1 MGKQYLDRTGV
12 RYGRLIA
19 ISPLKSYYSTGRAKW
34 DWVCAC
40 DCGGS
45 KTVCATS
52 LATGSTSSC
61 GCLRTENAMAAQK
74 IAHEKTH
81 CESGKN
87 KTDIYKLYHGMRTRV
102 ISRKPCTAK
111 YYLDKNISVCKEW
124 RKDYLKFKQW
134 CLDNGYKKGLL
145 IDRIN
150 NDRNYSPKNCRFV
163 TPKQSARNTSAN
175 RYLQYK
181 GKSKTIAEWIEISN
195 INGNT
200 FRARLRYGWS
210 IEKILTTPVSS

>member
-19 ISPLKSYYSTGRAKW
+19 I
-34 DWVCAC
+34 
-40 DCGGS
+40 
-45 KTVCATS
+45 
-52 LATGSTSSC
+52 
-61 GCLRTENAMAAQK
+61 
-74 IAHEKTH
+74 
-81 CESGKN
+81 
-87 KTDIYKLYHGMRTRV
+87 
-102 ISRKPCTAK
+102 
-111 YYLDKNISVCKEW
+111 
-124 RKDYLKFKQW
+124 
-134 CLDNGYKKGLL
+134 
-145 IDRIN
+145 
-150 NDRNYSPKNCRFV
+150 
-163 TPKQSARNTSAN
+163 ARNTSAN